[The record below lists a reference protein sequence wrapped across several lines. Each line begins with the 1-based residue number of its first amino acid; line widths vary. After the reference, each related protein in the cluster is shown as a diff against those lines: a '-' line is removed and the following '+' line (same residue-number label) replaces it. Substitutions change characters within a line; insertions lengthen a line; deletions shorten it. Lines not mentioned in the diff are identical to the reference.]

1 MLGNAKPATQLHI
14 SVRMYPQSTNT
25 WSNQLFRYGSKS
37 Q

>member
-14 SVRMYPQSTNT
+14 SVHMYTQRTNI
-25 WSNQLFRYGSKS
+25 WRKQLFRYASKS